1 MAVSK
6 MVPQSSLKLH
16 RSGWAVVLL
25 VQGSN
30 PTMSTLKTEINIQC
44 DFEDQDQ
51 SFGDGSLPT
60 SSNLIALSLE
70 PVGRY
75 SITIWKPSISLS
87 AW

>member
-1 MAVSK
+1 
-6 MVPQSSLKLH
+6 
-16 RSGWAVVLL
+16 
-25 VQGSN
+25 
-30 PTMSTLKTEINIQC
+30 MSTLKTEINIQC